1 MMIPAIV
8 GNAAV
13 QINTMVN
20 TNLASQMSDPL
31 RGADGPVSWLA
42 YSFRFMQLP
51 LGLFGVAFAAAMLP
65 SVSRSA
71 ASSNFDEFR
80 KTLSR
85 SLAMMFVLTVPS
97 SLGLIILG
105 RPIIGAIFQ
114 GGRFELYDTQQ
125 TATAL
130 SLYSIGLLGYA
141 ATKILNPAFYALS
154 DAQTPMYISL
164 VSVVVN
170 LLAAITLTSYLH
182 MGYAAL
188 ALTTSV
194 VAIVACLCLFELLRR
209 KLGGIEGRYL
219 MHRFVRIAAASIIM
233 AVPVAVLN
241 QQMSHRFAANRWG
254 YFGILAVCLPCGLVL
269 FTIGAH
275 IFGVNELSIATSS
288 FLRPFR
294 ERLASARAKIRN

>member
-1 MMIPAIV
+1 
-8 GNAAV
+8 
-13 QINTMVN
+13 
-20 TNLASQMSDPL
+20 
-31 RGADGPVSWLA
+31 
-42 YSFRFMQLP
+42 
-51 LGLFGVAFAAAMLP
+51 
-65 SVSRSA
+65 
-71 ASSNFDEFR
+71 
-80 KTLSR
+80 
-85 SLAMMFVLTVPS
+85 
-97 SLGLIILG
+97 
-105 RPIIGAIFQ
+105 
-114 GGRFELYDTQQ
+114 
-125 TATAL
+125 
-130 SLYSIGLLGYA
+130 LLGYA